1 MKIIITENKVNIIRA
16 LIKRDG
22 VKYASNIVGGFENL
36 AKILGHDNVPEYIYQ
51 YLTENTYPDDNW
63 YSHDDYKQVVKYYG
77 STEFFV
83 NDVESYSFDDRGKL
97 DIKGWL
103 YDELDE
109 LFDDY
114 DWKSVFKKW
123 FEDNTGLEVT
133 IVE

>member
-1 MKIIITENKVNIIRA
+1 MKISISENKIEKLNQ
-16 LIKRDG
+16 LIKDLG
-22 VKYASNIVGGFENL
+22 VKQAIQLMGGIKTFAIV
-36 AKILGHDNVPEYIYQ
+36 LGHDNVPEYIYQ
-51 YLTENTYPDDNW
+51 YLTENSYPDYNW
-63 YSHDDYKQVVKYYG
+63 YSHDDYKQVVKDYG

-83 NDVESYSFDDRGKL
+83 NDVEYYSFDDKGKL
-97 DIKGWL
+97 DIKTWL
-103 YDELDE
+103 YDELDY

>member
-1 MKIIITENKVNIIRA
+1 MWLKIYEA
-16 LIKRDG
+16 LF
-22 VKYASNIVGGFENL
+22 GGFENL

-51 YLTENTYPDDNW
+51 YLTENIYPDYNW
-63 YSHDDYKQVVKYYG
+63 YSHDDYKQVVKDYG

-109 LFDDY
+109 LFYNY

>member
-1 MKIIITENKVNIIRA
+1 MKIIISENKVNIIRA

-51 YLTENTYPDDNW
+51 YLTENSYPDYNW
-63 YSHDDYKQVVKYYG
+63 YSHDDYKQVVKDYG

-83 NDVESYSFDDRGKL
+83 NDVEYYSFDDRGKL
-97 DIKGWL
+97 DIKTWL

-114 DWKSVFKKW
+114 DWKSVF
-123 FEDNTGLEVT
+123 VSRV
-133 IVE
+133 II